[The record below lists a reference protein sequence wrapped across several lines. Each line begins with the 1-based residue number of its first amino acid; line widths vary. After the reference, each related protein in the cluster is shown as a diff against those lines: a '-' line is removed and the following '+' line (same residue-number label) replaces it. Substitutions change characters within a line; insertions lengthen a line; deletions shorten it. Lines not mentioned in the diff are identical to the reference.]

1 MLKKLKETIEYLKLK
16 VDLKPEVGIIL
27 GTGLG
32 SLVNEID
39 ILHTIPYESIPN
51 FPVST
56 VAGHH
61 GQLIFGTMSGR
72 NIVAMQG
79 RFHYYEGYTM
89 QELTFPVRVMHFL
102 GIKLLVLSNA
112 SGGLN
117 PDFEVGDIMVIDDH
131 INLMKDNPLIG
142 KNESE
147 IGMRFPDMGHAYDQ
161 ELIRKAFAIGEKQKI
176 SLKRGIYVA
185 VSGPTYETPAEYRY
199 IRIIGGD
206 AVGMST
212 VPEVIAARHMGLRC
226 FAVSIISDLG
236 VPGKIV
242 EISHQH
248 VIDAASAAEPK
259 MTQLLREL
267 LLESVGLPF
276 PAVADL
282 RTAIKI
288 LDPQTYTILEK
299 AGKL

>member
-1 MLKKLKETIEYLKLK
+1 MLKKIKETIEYLERRIS
-16 VDLKPEVGIIL
+16 VQPEIGIIL

-32 SLVNEID
+32 GLVKEIE
-39 ILHTIPYESIPN
+39 ITQTIPYEFIPN

-56 VAGHH
+56 VDGHH
-61 GQLIFGTMSGR
+61 GQLIFGTMGGR

-89 QELTFPVRVMHFL
+89 QELTFPIRVMRFL
-102 GIKLLVLSNA
+102 GISLLILSNA

-117 PDFEVGDIMVIDDH
+117 PDFEVGDIMIIDDH

-142 KNESE
+142 QNETE
-147 IGMRFPDMGHAYDQ
+147 IGTRFPDMSKAYDP
-161 ELIRKAFAIGEKQKI
+161 ELIERALQIGKKEQI
-176 SLKRGIYVA
+176 PLKRGVYVA

-199 IRIIGGD
+199 IRVIGGD

-242 EISHQH
+242 EISHKH
-248 VIDAASAAEPK
+248 VIDAASAAEPN
-259 MTQLLREL
+259 MTHLLREML
-267 LLESVGLPF
+267 RSV
-276 PAVADL
+276 
-282 RTAIKI
+282 
-288 LDPQTYTILEK
+288 
-299 AGKL
+299 